1 MRHCHRRGWRVS
13 GAGTCLKPK
22 KWKRDSR
29 VADVNS
35 GEDLVE
41 VLCREAVEAPAVG
54 QELVELLDGN
64 LAAGSRNICRWLLL
78 LFGRTHVLLHAS
90 SCFPELLL
98 DESLPQ
104 SREPRFHVH
113 CTSG

>member
-1 MRHCHRRGWRVS
+1 MG

-22 KWKRDSR
+22 KWRRDSR

-41 VLCREAVEAPAVG
+41 VLSREAVEAPAVG
-54 QELVELLDGN
+54 QELVELLDCN
-64 LAAGSRNICRWLLL
+64 LAAGSRNICWWLLLL
-78 LFGRTHVLLHAS
+78 LFGRTQVLLHAS
-90 SCFPELLL
+90 SRFPELLL
-98 DESLPQ
+98 DES
-104 SREPRFHVH
+104 REPCFHVH